1 MYMLVVSFIFIP
13 LIDSVLSSTNRE
25 FGKNDNFAKY
35 IGLSEYVRTQ
45 ENQ

>member
-1 MYMLVVSFIFIP
+1 MLVISFLLKP
-13 LIDSVLSSTNRE
+13 LIDSVLSSTNRQ